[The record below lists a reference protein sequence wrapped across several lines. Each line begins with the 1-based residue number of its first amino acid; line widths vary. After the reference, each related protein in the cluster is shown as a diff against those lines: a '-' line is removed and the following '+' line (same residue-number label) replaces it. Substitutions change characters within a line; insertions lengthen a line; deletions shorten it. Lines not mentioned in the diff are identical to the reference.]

1 MEWRKH
7 DTQSSP
13 PHGQRSMKVS
23 FQTKKLQK
31 LCEDEREMHKRRP
44 DIERKLRLRIAAL
57 KASDSIAQLEVN
69 DPLGKWHR
77 LKENRKGQWS
87 GAVSSN
93 ERIIIEP
100 LKDGVRII
108 DIEEER
114 QSTEAR
120 VVEIIDYHEE

>member
-1 MEWRKH
+1 
-7 DTQSSP
+7 
-13 PHGQRSMKVS
+13 
-23 FQTKKLQK
+23 
-31 LCEDEREMHKRRP
+31 MHKRRP

-57 KASDSIAQLEVN
+57 KANNTIVELEVN
-69 DPLGKWHR
+69 NPLGKWHR

-100 LKDGVRII
+100 LKNGVRII

-114 QSTEAR
+114 RSTEAR
-120 VVEIIDYHEE
+120 VVEIIDYHEEQSRRT

>member
-1 MEWRKH
+1 
-7 DTQSSP
+7 
-13 PHGQRSMKVS
+13 
-23 FQTKKLQK
+23 
-31 LCEDEREMHKRRP
+31 MHKRRP

-57 KASDSIAQLEVN
+57 KANNTIAELEVN

-87 GAVSSN
+87 GGVSSN

-100 LKDGVRII
+100 LKNGVRII

>member
-1 MEWRKH
+1 
-7 DTQSSP
+7 
-13 PHGQRSMKVS
+13 MKVS

-31 LCEDEREMHKRRP
+31 LCEDEREMRKRRP

-57 KASDSIAQLEVN
+57 KANNTIAELEIN
-69 DPLGKWHR
+69 DPLGRWHR

-87 GAVSSN
+87 GVVSSN

-114 QSTEAR
+114 QSTEAL
-120 VVEIIDYHEE
+120 VVEIIDYHEK

>member
-1 MEWRKH
+1 
-7 DTQSSP
+7 
-13 PHGQRSMKVS
+13 
-23 FQTKKLQK
+23 
-31 LCEDEREMHKRRP
+31 MHKRRP

-57 KASDSIAQLEVN
+57 KASDSIAQLEMN

-77 LKENRKGQWS
+77 LKKNRKGQWP

-100 LKDGVRII
+100 LKNGVRII

-114 QSTEAR
+114 SHLYNSLGAEFLCTGIR
-120 VVEIIDYHEE
+120 YPLGIISSKYQYDHATDHAAILGE

>member
-1 MEWRKH
+1 
-7 DTQSSP
+7 
-13 PHGQRSMKVS
+13 MKLTFLS
-23 FQTKKLQK
+23 KKLQK
-31 LCEDEREMHKRRP
+31 LCEDDREMHKRRP

-57 KASDSIAQLEVN
+57 KASEDIAQLEMN

-77 LKENRKGQWS
+77 LKQNRKGQWS

-100 LKDGVRII
+100 LKDGVRVI
-108 DIEEER
+108 DIEEEKR
-114 QSTEAR
+114 STEAR

>member
-1 MEWRKH
+1 
-7 DTQSSP
+7 
-13 PHGQRSMKVS
+13 MKVS

-57 KASDSIAQLEVN
+57 KANNTIAELEVN

-100 LKDGVRII
+100 LKNGVRII

-114 QSTEAR
+114 RSTEAR

>member
-1 MEWRKH
+1 
-7 DTQSSP
+7 
-13 PHGQRSMKVS
+13 MKVS

-57 KASDSIAQLEVN
+57 KANNTIAELEVN

-100 LKDGVRII
+100 LKMASGLSISR
-108 DIEEER
+108 R
-114 QSTEAR
+114 KGGRPRRTLSK
-120 VVEIIDYHEE
+120 

>member
-1 MEWRKH
+1 
-7 DTQSSP
+7 
-13 PHGQRSMKVS
+13 MKVS

-57 KASDSIAQLEVN
+57 KANNTIAELEVN

-100 LKDGVRII
+100 LKNGVRII
-108 DIEEER
+108 DIEKER
-114 QSTEAR
+114 RSTEAR

>member
-1 MEWRKH
+1 
-7 DTQSSP
+7 
-13 PHGQRSMKVS
+13 
-23 FQTKKLQK
+23 
-31 LCEDEREMHKRRP
+31 MHKRRP

-57 KASDSIAQLEVN
+57 KANNTIAEPEVN

-77 LKENRKGQWS
+77 LKENREGQWS

-108 DIEEER
+108 EIEEER
-114 QSTEAR
+114 RSTETL
-120 VVEIIDYHEE
+120 VVEIIDYLEE